1 MEYCLVH
8 GRNMEPD
15 FDAQFESI
23 MKDNGMD
30 ESFQF
35 SLEELSSLLSD
46 MAEAMMWLA
55 GLLSAEIMAET
66 AAEDCIDMDD
76 DVIITM
82 KNLRDAC
89 QSLSTVLSEK
99 DFEEEDEDEDDGD
112 EDF

>member
-1 MEYCLVH
+1 
-8 GRNMEPD
+8 
-15 FDAQFESI
+15 
-23 MKDNGMD
+23 
-30 ESFQF
+30 
-35 SLEELSSLLSD
+35 
-46 MAEAMMWLA
+46 
-55 GLLSAEIMAET
+55 
-66 AAEDCIDMDD
+66 MDD